1 MPDVNFVL
9 TPMSGYEITSITDTE
24 DDMTKFFIET
34 EYVEE
39 NGEWGIDGRWFT
51 GSRNAAIAAAKEEAK
66 WESTL
71 NVAVYT
77 ECKGGIA
84 HIIFGV
90 AGPDCDV
97 WHGENDEPIIAPT
110 E

>member
-1 MPDVNFVL
+1 
-9 TPMSGYEITSITDTE
+9 
-24 DDMTKFFIET
+24 MTKFFIET
-34 EYVEE
+34 EYEE
-39 NGEWGIDGRWFT
+39 DNGAWGISGRWFT

-66 WESTL
+66 WGDTL

-77 ECKGGIA
+77 EGKSGIA
-84 HIIFGV
+84 QLIFGA

-97 WHGENDEPIIAPT
+97 WHGENDEPIIAPF